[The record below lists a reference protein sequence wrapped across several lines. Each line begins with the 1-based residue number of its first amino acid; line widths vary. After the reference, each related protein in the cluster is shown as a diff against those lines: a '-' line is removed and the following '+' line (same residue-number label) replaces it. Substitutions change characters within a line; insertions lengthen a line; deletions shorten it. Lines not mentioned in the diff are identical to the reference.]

1 MSRLVIF
8 IVSLRAL
15 LILLF
20 SLFLIDQHFIEGR
33 RCTCIYMSILRH
45 IEASRIATEDN

>member
-8 IVSLRAL
+8 IVNVSLRVL

-20 SLFLIDQHFIEGR
+20 SLFLIDQH
-33 RCTCIYMSILRH
+33 S
-45 IEASRIATEDN
+45 